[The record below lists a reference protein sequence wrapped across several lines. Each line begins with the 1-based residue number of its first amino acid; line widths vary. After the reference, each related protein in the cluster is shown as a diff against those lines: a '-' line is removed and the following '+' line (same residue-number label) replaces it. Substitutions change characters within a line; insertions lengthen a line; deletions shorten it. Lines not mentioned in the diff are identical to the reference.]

1 MTAVRTA
8 STRDKAKEISAK
20 GMVTVNPASR
30 IGHRAFSIMDNVCCK
45 IYSPFL
51 FILKIKKLFN
61 VQKRITA
68 SGSRDTKLYHAYNND
83 G

>member
-51 FILKIKKLFN
+51 FILKIKKLCPTIGFLDLIYLG
-61 VQKRITA
+61 V
-68 SGSRDTKLYHAYNND
+68 LPYYVL
-83 G
+83 

>member
-8 STRDKAKEISAK
+8 RASDKAKEKSAK
-20 GMVTVNPASR
+20 GMGTVNHASR

-51 FILKIKKLFN
+51 FILKIKKIFN
-61 VQKRITA
+61 VQKSITA
-68 SGSRDTKLYHAYNND
+68 SGSRDTKL
-83 G
+83 